1 MSPEAARSMTPTQ
14 QQLLGFKCYDDSS
27 HNAVRLWTLDYEDI
41 PTALGWEEATG
52 KAVGK
57 A

>member
-1 MSPEAARSMTPTQ
+1 MTPTQ